1 MFTLKVLR
9 VLFAL
14 LEQSILDEADGR
26 HFSSIVI
33 LQMISKLR

>member
-14 LEQSILDEADGR
+14 AVNFALDEADGR
-26 HFSSIVI
+26 HFSSIDL
-33 LQMISKLR
+33 LQMVSKLR